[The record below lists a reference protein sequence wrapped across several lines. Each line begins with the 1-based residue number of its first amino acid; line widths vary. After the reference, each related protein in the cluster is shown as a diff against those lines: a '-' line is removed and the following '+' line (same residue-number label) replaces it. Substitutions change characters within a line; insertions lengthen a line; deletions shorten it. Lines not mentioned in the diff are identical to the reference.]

1 MKFDNPYLFVAAVL
15 VVYESSLLIGPVGL
29 NHNSYK
35 DVLQLT
41 VGSTSALMPFVSF
54 RKTGEVAYRESVGS
68 VWQGIFL
75 HHGTTHREVQTLH
88 YVADG
93 FGHY

>member
-1 MKFDNPYLFVAAVL
+1 MKVKFDNPYLFVAAVL

-41 VGSTSALMPFVSF
+41 VGSTSALYAVCFISKKLEKW
-54 RKTGEVAYRESVGS
+54 RIGKSVGS

-75 HHGTTHREVQTLH
+75 HHGTTHREVQNFALCR
-88 YVADG
+88 
-93 FGHY
+93 